1 MQVSWKVNEK
11 LNLSFSQ
18 RFAGQRMEPQFM
30 SDPVMMKAFQLTD
43 ISAQYKL
50 FGKWVIYGSVRNL
63 FDEQYQEVLGFGT
76 RGRNYVIGIRN

>member
-1 MQVSWKVNEK
+1 
-11 LNLSFSQ
+11 
-18 RFAGQRMEPQFM
+18 
-30 SDPVMMKAFQLTD
+30 MKAFQLTD

-76 RGRNYVIGIRN
+76 RGRNVVLGIRR